1 MSKKFKSLIDQIV
14 LTLYLF
20 KGIDHRRLEAST
32 EIVAV
37 ITFVAVV
44 VLAFAW
50 VVSPIT
56 MPEALPKGQCQVGVH
71 CRFR

>member
-14 LTLYLF
+14 LSLSFF

>member
-14 LTLYLF
+14 LSLSFF
-20 KGIDHRRLEAST
+20 KGIGHHRLVAST
-32 EIVAV
+32 EIAAV

-44 VLAFAW
+44 LAFAW
-50 VVSPIT
+50 VVLPIT
-56 MPEALPKGQCQVGVH
+56 VPEALPKGQCQVGVH